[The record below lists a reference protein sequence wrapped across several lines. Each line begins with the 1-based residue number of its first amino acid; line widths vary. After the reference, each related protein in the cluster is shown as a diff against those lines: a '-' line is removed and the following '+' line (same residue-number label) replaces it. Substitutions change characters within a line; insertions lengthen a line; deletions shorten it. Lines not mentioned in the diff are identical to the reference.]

1 MIEIKEMLL
10 VKKKKIVLIVALIA
24 IVSLIIFTISI
35 VTFNNKFNEDNK
47 KIYQEKTIEKIK
59 LKIKDIEYINDFSNI
74 YLEVNNISDEVINLD
89 KIKIIFVDKD
99 NNTIA
104 EIYSYDNGNLDVNN
118 ELLLSLSIDKNIT
131 VAYDVKYELGSGNNE

>member
-1 MIEIKEMLL
+1 M
-10 VKKKKIVLIVALIA
+10 KKKKIVLIVALIA

-35 VTFNNKFNEDNK
+35 VTFNNKFTEDNK

-104 EIYSYDNGNLDVNN
+104 EIYSYDNGNLDANN
-118 ELLLSLSIDKNIT
+118 ELILSLSIDKNIT
-131 VAYDVKYELGSGNNE
+131 AAYDVKYELGSGNNE